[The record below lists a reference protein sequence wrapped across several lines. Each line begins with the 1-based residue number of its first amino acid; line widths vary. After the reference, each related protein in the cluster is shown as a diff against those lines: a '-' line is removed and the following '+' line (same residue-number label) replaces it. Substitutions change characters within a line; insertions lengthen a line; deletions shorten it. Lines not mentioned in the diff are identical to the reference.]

1 MDKLIVEVAG
11 DPKPT
16 IPQIQEHL
24 ANGWSIHQLNTHL
37 NDKGTVVVVVCCA
50 RRLIISQA
58 YPSTRAF
65 KDSGSYIATQG
76 SRLAV

>member
-37 NDKGTVVVVVCCA
+37 NDKGTVVVVVWL
-50 RRLIISQA
+50 RKEVDYI
-58 YPSTRAF
+58 PSIPKHEGF
-65 KDSGSYIATQG
+65 
-76 SRLAV
+76 